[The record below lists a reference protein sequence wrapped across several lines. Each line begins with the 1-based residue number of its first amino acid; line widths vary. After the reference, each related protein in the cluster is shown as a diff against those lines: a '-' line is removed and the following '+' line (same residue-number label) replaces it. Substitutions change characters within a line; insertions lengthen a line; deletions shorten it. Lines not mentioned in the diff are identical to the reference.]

1 MQSMPAM
8 MAGIFLSEFQ
18 TMFSRSMNS
27 RILAIVVLTAT
38 ASACTWVHM
47 APGASKV
54 RVVDGTPT
62 GCDKR
67 GEVEVSVK
75 DSIAFYERNH
85 LKVRE
90 ELETLA
96 RNEAPGLGAD
106 TVQVCTGV
114 MKFGYECVKPMCDQ
128 LLAFM

>member
-1 MQSMPAM
+1 MQSMLAM
-8 MAGIFLSEFQ
+8 MAGNF
-18 TMFSRSMNS
+18 
-27 RILAIVVLTAT
+27 
-38 ASACTWVHM
+38 
-47 APGASKV
+47 PSKE
-54 RVVDGTPT
+54 RVVYATPT
-62 GCDKR
+62 GCAYR

-106 TVQVCTGV
+106 TVQPVGPPESGAQRFIAWRC
-114 MKFGYECVKPMCDQ
+114 
-128 LLAFM
+128 AR

>member
-1 MQSMPAM
+1 MSVRIVALTLL
-8 MAGIFLSEFQ
+8 AV
-18 TMFSRSMNS
+18 FS
-27 RILAIVVLTAT
+27 T
-38 ASACTWVHM
+38 ACTWVHM

-54 RVVDGTPT
+54 KVVAQTPT

-75 DSIAFYERNH
+75 DSVVFYERNH
-85 LKVRE
+85 LKIRE

-106 TVQVCTGV
+106 TVQPVAPPESGAQRFIAWRCTR
-114 MKFGYECVKPMCDQ
+114 
-128 LLAFM
+128 

>member
-106 TVQVCTGV
+106 TVQPVGPPESGAQRFIAWRC
-114 MKFGYECVKPMCDQ
+114 
-128 LLAFM
+128 AR

>member
-1 MQSMPAM
+1 MS
-8 MAGIFLSEFQ
+8 L
-18 TMFSRSMNS
+18 RSF
-27 RILAIVVLTAT
+27 AIVVMTAT
-38 ASACTWVHM
+38 TAACTWVHM

-54 RVVDGTPT
+54 KVVEQTPA

-67 GEVEVSVK
+67 GEIEVSVK

-106 TVQVCTGV
+106 TVQPLAPPESGEQRFTAWR
-114 MKFGYECVKPMCDQ
+114 CVK
-128 LLAFM
+128 